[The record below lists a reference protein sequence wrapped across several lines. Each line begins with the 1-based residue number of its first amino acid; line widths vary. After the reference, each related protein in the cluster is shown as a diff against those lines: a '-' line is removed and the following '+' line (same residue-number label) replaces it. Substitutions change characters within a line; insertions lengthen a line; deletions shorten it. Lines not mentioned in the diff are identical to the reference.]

1 MPNDD
6 LGRSDYQRIELIT
19 GTARRRYYPTEEKL
33 RIVEETMEPGA
44 TVSAA
49 ARRNGVAANL
59 VFRWRRL
66 MSEGGATAVG
76 SNEPVV
82 ANSQVRKL
90 EDRVRE
96 LERLLGRKTMEVEIL
111 KEALDASRSKKP
123 ILRSMSLPKDGSR

>member
-1 MPNDD
+1 MPNIRLPTDRTD
-6 LGRSDYQRIELIT
+6 HGDGTPSLLPDGREPKV
-19 GTARRRYYPTEEKL
+19 GEAKL

-44 TVSAA
+44 TVSAV

-82 ANSQVRKL
+82 GNSQVRKL

-96 LERLLGRKTMEVEIL
+96 LERLLGRKTMEVEP
-111 KEALDASRSKKP
+111 KVRAARS
-123 ILRSMSLPKDGSR
+123 